1 MRSAFRL
8 PDLSL
13 RARLLLLL
21 VGLAVVGLAAAD
33 FASYRA
39 LHNYLYDRVDQQVE
53 EAVVPVSFGLIHK
66 AEQGEGAEDIGPGP
80 GPGFEGHGP
89 SPDSQLPPG
98 TFGQLRNAAG
108 EVITHT
114 SFTFGGETEPLPS
127 IPSDI
132 KVGTI
137 DSISPT
143 TVGERGGGSEQFR
156 IAAVKVTET
165 GAVTVVAVPLGDTV
179 ATLHH
184 LALIELVVSGGILI
198 ALGLAAWWLIGLGL
212 RPLRRM
218 GEVAGQ
224 IAEGDLSRRVEPD
237 NERTEVGRLGKA
249 LNAMLVQIEAAFAER
264 AAGERRLR
272 RFLADAS
279 HELRTPLASI
289 RGYSELYRMGAA
301 REPAEVERAMSRIE
315 SESARMGGLVD
326 DLLTLA
332 RIDEVREPARDPLD
346 LRELLEDAR
355 DDARAAA
362 PEREITLSPT
372 GPVAIEAD
380 GDALRRVFANL
391 LRNAIVHT
399 PEGTPIEISLKTT
412 EAWATIEVRD
422 HGPGLPRGRP
432 ERRLRALLARFGV
445 PRPRRRRRRSRPGDR
460 QRSGQLPRRPSRRL
474 QPPRRRRPLHRP
486 APPEVTTAVPGA
498 SQESPRV
505 GAPPWGAWRA
515 QRTHTHG
522 PGTPRPGCA
531 IGCGRCRCRGR
542 SWPCCWCWRRCS
554 TSGG

>member
-53 EAVVPVSFGLIHK
+53 SAVMPLSFELAKK
-66 AEQGEGAEDIGPGP
+66 AGGEEEFGFGEGGPK
-80 GPGFEGHGP
+80 PGFEGNPGP
-89 SPDSQLPPG
+89 APQSQLPGG
-98 TFGQLRNAAG
+98 TYGQLETTDG
-108 EVITHT
+108 EILSHT
-114 SFTFGGETEPLPS
+114 PKRFLREDVPLPE
-127 IPSDI
+127 IPTDLKAVAKSDE
-132 KVGTI
+132 V
-137 DSISPT
+137 SPV
-143 TVGERGGGSEQFR
+143 TVGERGGGSETFR
-156 IAAVKVTET
+156 AAAVEIGEGVQI
-165 GAVTVVAVPLGDTV
+165 VVAVPLGATD
-179 ATLHH
+179 ATLSH
-184 LALIELVVSGGILI
+184 LAIIELVVSGAILI
-198 ALGLAAWWLIGLGL
+198 ALGLAAWWLVGVGL

-237 NERTEVGRLGKA
+237 NDRTEVGRLGKA

-301 REPAEVERAMSRIE
+301 KEQAEVERAMSRIE

-332 RIDEVREPARDPLD
+332 RIDEVREPAREPLD

-362 PEREITLSPT
+362 PDREIALSPT

-399 PEGTPIEISLKTT
+399 PAGTPIEIDLKTT
-412 EAWATIEVRD
+412 EAWATIEIRD
-422 HGPGLPRGRP
+422 HGPGLPPGDPNAVFERFWRDSESRGRDDGGAGLGLAIVNGLVNSHGGRVDASNP
-432 ERRLRALLARFGV
+432 PGGGALFTVRL
-445 PRPRRRRRRSRPGDR
+445 
-460 QRSGQLPRRPSRRL
+460 
-474 QPPRRRRPLHRP
+474 PLK
-486 APPEVTTAVPGA
+486 
-498 SQESPRV
+498 
-505 GAPPWGAWRA
+505 
-515 QRTHTHG
+515 
-522 PGTPRPGCA
+522 
-531 IGCGRCRCRGR
+531 
-542 SWPCCWCWRRCS
+542 
-554 TSGG
+554 